1 MMDASTPRGPD
12 HAAHI
17 LIVDDDDDIRE
28 TLMLVLESR
37 GYEVTG
43 AANGREALQYLR
55 AHDLPC
61 AVLLDLMMPVMDGWQ
76 FREETSRDPSLAQV
90 PLVVLTGG
98 GDNMKRTRPLRAAA
112 WLDKPIPLEKL
123 VKTLEQIC

>member
-1 MMDASTPRGPD
+1 MDASMPPSTDR
-12 HAAHI
+12 ANRI

-28 TLMLVLESR
+28 TLMLVLKSQ

-55 AHDLPC
+55 GHELPC
-61 AVLLDLMMPVMDGWQ
+61 VVLLDLMMPVMDGWQ
-76 FREETSRDPSLAQV
+76 FREETSRDPSLAEV

-98 GDNMKRTRPLRAAA
+98 GDNMKRARPLRAAA